1 MKKNNLSENGKLLSL
16 LCAAAALI
24 FFIFA
29 CTAKGVLAVFLHIF
43 WVLSLGGGIYL
54 LYAANKA
61 KSARVNYFLYDRRRK
76 KRIFPEAVTFELIND
91 NLTHYLSPYIK
102 EPVELWGGIPKRLQI
117 QTQADELFLPMIA
130 YRMLYELSLSE
141 GAEILERFHGA
152 RETLIGGL
160 CRILTAAGD
169 ADMAELIEKMKRN
182 PETKDAHIVAFFQK
196 NKTVFE
202 GRMVRFVKTHPSG
215 FMTDKNS
222 I

>member
-1 MKKNNLSENGKLLSL
+1 MKKYNLSENGKLLSL

-29 CTAKGVLAVFLHIF
+29 CTAKGGVAVLLHIL

-54 LYAANKA
+54 LYAASKA
-61 KSARVNYFLYDRRRK
+61 KNAQVNYFLYDRRRK
-76 KRIFPEAVTFELIND
+76 KKVAPEALTFELVND

-102 EPVELWGGIPKRLQI
+102 NPADLWRGIPKKLQI
-117 QTQADELFLPMIA
+117 QTQAEDLFLPMIA

-141 GAEILERFHGA
+141 EAEILERFYGA
-152 RETLIGGL
+152 SGSLVSGL
-160 CRILTAAGD
+160 CHILTKAGD

-202 GRMVRFVKTHPSG
+202 GRMVRFVKAHPNG
-215 FMTDKNS
+215 FITDKKS

>member
-1 MKKNNLSENGKLLSL
+1 MKKNHLFENGKLFSL

-29 CTAKGVLAVFLHIF
+29 CTAKGAVAVFLHIL
-43 WVLSLGGGIYL
+43 WVLSLGAGIYL
-54 LYAANKA
+54 LYAASKA
-61 KSARVNYFLYDRRRK
+61 KNARVNYFLYDRRRK
-76 KRIFPEAVTFELIND
+76 KRVAPEALTFELVND

-102 EPVELWGGIPKRLQI
+102 APADLWYGIPKRLHI
-117 QTQADELFLPMIA
+117 QTQAEELFLPMIA
-130 YRMLYELSLSE
+130 YRMLYELSLSDE
-141 GAEILERFHGA
+141 AQILKRFHGA
-152 RETLIGGL
+152 KETLVNWL

-182 PETKDAHIVAFFQK
+182 PETKDAHVVAFFQK
-196 NKTVFE
+196 NRTVFE
-202 GRMVRFVKTHPSG
+202 GRMVRFVTTHPNG